1 MQPIGTSPAWPE
13 ATNPSGFAR
22 LNLIGRSP
30 AFLEVLRL
38 VRRMADCDAI
48 VLIQGET
55 GTGKE
60 LAARAIHYL
69 GVRRDAPFIAMNC
82 GAVPDTLFENEFFG
96 HARGAYTDA
105 REARFGVIA
114 QARGG
119 TLFLDEIETMSAHG
133 QVALL
138 RFLQDQ
144 TYRPVGGHLVEHAD
158 VRVIAASNAPLADL
172 AARGQF
178 RQDLLYRLNLLSL
191 TLPPLRERR
200 GDAVLLAER
209 FITRLSHQYRQPLR
223 RLHPDTIAW
232 LESYAWPGN
241 VRELENLIHREFLL
255 ADDEV
260 LRIDHPAASRRAV
273 SGPMFEGDFREAKA
287 QAIAEFERAY
297 VAHVLALAGGNIT
310 QAARLCGQ
318 ERSQLGKLAKKYGL
332 ERGQFAAGPVRTRTE
347 DPKQHR

>member
-1 MQPIGTSPAWPE
+1 MEPIGTSPDPPE
-13 ATNPSGFAR
+13 ASNPSGFGR
-22 LNLIGRSP
+22 LNLVGRSP

-38 VRRMADCDAI
+38 IRRMADCDAI
-48 VLIQGET
+48 VLIEGET

-69 GVRRDAPFIAMNC
+69 GARRDAPFIAMNC

-144 TYRPVGGHLVEHAD
+144 TYRPVGGQLVEHAD
-158 VRVIAASNAPLADL
+158 VRIIAASNAPLGDL
-172 AARGQF
+172 AARGLF

-191 TLPPLRERR
+191 SLPPLRERR

-209 FITRLSHQYRQPLR
+209 FIARLSHQYRQPLR

-255 ADDEV
+255 GDDEV
-260 LRIDHPAASRRAV
+260 LRIEPPG
-273 SGPMFEGDFREAKA
+273 SGLHARHRPVLEADFREAKA
-287 QAIAEFERAY
+287 RAIAEFERAY
-297 VAHVLALAGGNIT
+297 VARVLALAGGNIT
-310 QAARLCGQ
+310 RAARLCGQ
-318 ERSQLGKLAKKYGL
+318 ERSQLGKLVKKHGL
-332 ERGQFAAGPVRTRTE
+332 ERGQFVVGASRRRE
-347 DPKQHR
+347 DTSKPIR